1 MLGAIIGD
9 IVGSTREWH
18 NIKTEDFELVPKGSR
33 FTDDTVMTLAV
44 AEWLMTDPDHQ
55 PETLVACM
63 QRLGR
68 KYPNAG
74 YGKMFSKWLMSD
86 NPQPYYSFGNGS
98 AMRVSPVGL
107 YANSLDE
114 ALELARITASVSHNH
129 PEGIRG
135 VQAIAGSVYLHKNI
149 WLGAG
154 DEIRHFITE
163 KIGYNLDFNL
173 DDIRDTY
180 SFDVTCQGSVPIAI
194 KAYLERSG
202 NPAEKA
208 LRLAISMGGDSD
220 TIGAMTASIAGAQSF
235 SVIGGGFSDD
245 LVNQCRALL
254 PTDLLDINDRFEA
267 FVSRPLHQS
276 YYVGRYLFAGEYP
289 GDKYGEL
296 AEAKLKRMHHFG
308 VRHFV
313 DLTEEGELRPYYKL
327 LPSDTTY
334 LRFPIRDVDVPKS
347 VEAVHQLIDKME
359 YLMQQ
364 DGYTYIHCWGGV
376 GRTGT
381 IVACYEARQMKE
393 PTLEKALTA
402 MRGRFS
408 NMPKASHR
416 KSPETQEQIDFVRQ
430 FVESCKQREEQLKLR
445 TRDRIRGS
453 LMAGAAGDALG
464 YTVEF
469 MSRKNILAQYGNK
482 GITTFDLTSDG
493 KALVS
498 DDTQMTLFTAC
509 GMLMGVTRG
518 YMRGI
523 GGQPEKYVDGA
534 YLDWYYTQTGKKKKM
549 LTDDFHYTW
558 LRDLPELAHRRAP
571 GNTCLS
577 ACESM
582 FQGKEVQNNS
592 KGCGGIMRVAPMAL
606 LMAGYWSRGKSPYNV
621 QQMDEAG
628 GEVAAVTH
636 KHPLAFLP
644 SAMLTHLIYRV
655 IRMEETEV
663 KANIADIALET
674 INALDNIYKGE
685 YEEDKRYL
693 ANLTRMAVTLAAN
706 DKSDAENIRLLGE
719 GWTGEEAWAI
729 ALYCAVRHVGSMEDA
744 LIAAVNHDG
753 DSDSTGAVCGNIM
766 GAIYGYEAMK
776 RKHLFCPQGKELEQ
790 TLELSDIIL
799 TLADDL
805 YTSCIISEYDPIDT
819 PEKRQWYERYCEMKP
834 VGLNKKLMYSREYT
848 PERISEL
855 KENEIFVF
863 GSNLAGAHGGGAARL
878 AYERLG
884 AVWGEGVGLH
894 GQTYAIPTMQ
904 GGVETI
910 KPYVDAFIRFAKEHP
925 ELTFLVTRIGCGIAG
940 FRDEEIAPLFAD
952 AIDTE
957 NIILPKEFVENI
969 SLDGKRN
976 YYLERFLT
984 AHKFNYENALRE
996 ITDGRKRTHWIW
1008 FIFPQLAVLG
1018 HSANAKYYGLSGYD
1032 EAKAYYEHPILGA
1045 RLREITMAFLQ
1056 HRGES
1061 AVDILGDIDAVKVR
1075 SCMTLF
1081 DAVSPDDIFQEVLDA
1096 FYGGSS
1102 DKKTLDYM

>member
-18 NIKTEDFELVPKGSR
+18 NIKTEDFELVPNGSR

-44 AEWLMTDPDHQ
+44 AEWLMTDPEHQ

-68 KYPNAG
+68 KYPDAG
-74 YGKMFSKWLMSD
+74 YGKMFSQWLVSD
-86 NPQPYYSFGNGS
+86 HPQPYNSFGNGS

-107 YANSLDE
+107 YANSLEE

-129 PEGIRG
+129 PEGIKG
-135 VQAIAGSVYLHKNI
+135 AQAIAGCVFLKKNAS
-149 WLGAG
+149 WGSEE
-154 DEIRHFITE
+154 EIKRFITE

-194 KAYLERSG
+194 KAYLDRSG
-202 NPAEKA
+202 YPAEKA

-220 TIGAMTASIAGAQSF
+220 TIGAMTVSIVGAQPF
-235 SVIGGGFSDD
+235 YIIGHGFSDD
-245 LVNQCRALL
+245 LINRCRALL
-254 PTDLLDINDRFEA
+254 PEDLLDINDRFEA

-276 YYVGRYLFAGEYP
+276 YYIGGKLFAGEYP
-289 GDKYGEL
+289 GDKNGEL
-296 AEAKLKRMHHFG
+296 AEAKLKKMHHFG
-308 VRHFV
+308 VRHFI
-313 DLTEEGELRPYYKL
+313 DLTEDGELRPYRQL
-327 LPSDTTY
+327 LANDTTY
-334 LRFPIRDVDVPKS
+334 LRFPIQDVNVPKS

-381 IVACYEARQMKE
+381 IVACYEARQMEE
-393 PTLEKALTA
+393 PTLEKTLTA
-402 MRGRFS
+402 MRNHFS
-408 NMPKASHR
+408 KMPKASHR

-445 TRDRIRGS
+445 TKDRIRGS
-453 LMAGAAGDALG
+453 MMAGAAGDALG

-469 MSRKNILAQYGNK
+469 MSRKSILAKYDNK
-482 GITTFDLTSDG
+482 GITKFDLTSDD

-534 YLDWYYTQTGKKKKM
+534 YLDWYYTQTGKKKKI

-577 ACESM
+577 ACESL
-582 FQGKEVQNNS
+582 FQGKKVQNNS

-606 LMAGYWSRGKSPYNV
+606 LMAGYWSRGGSFYNV

-636 KHPLAFLP
+636 KHPLGFLP
-644 SAMLTHLIYRV
+644 SAMLTHLIYGV
-655 IRMEETEV
+655 IRMEENEIKT
-663 KANIADIALET
+663 NIADIALET
-674 INALDNIYKGE
+674 IDTLDNIYKGE
-685 YEEDKRYL
+685 YEEEKRYL
-693 ANLTRMAVTLAAN
+693 ANLTRMAVTFAAN
-706 DKSDAENIRLLGE
+706 GKSDAENIQVLGE

-729 ALYCAVRHVGSMEDA
+729 ALYCAVRHVESMEDA
-744 LIAAVNHDG
+744 IIAAVNHDG

-776 RKHLFCPQGKELEQ
+776 SKRLFCPQGRELEQ
-790 TLELSDIIL
+790 TLELSNIIL

-805 YTSCIISEYDPIDT
+805 YSSCIISEYDPIDT

-834 VGLNKKLMYSREYT
+834 VGLNKKLMYNREYT
-848 PERISEL
+848 PEWISEL

-863 GSNLAGAHGGGAARL
+863 GCRHSGRHLEGAA
-878 AYERLG
+878 AYALDHFG
-884 AVWGEGVGLH
+884 AIY
-894 GQTYAIPTMQ
+894 GQGNGRQGKAYAIATA
-904 GGVETI
+904 GVDLTE
-910 KPYVDAFIRFAKEHP
+910 IRESVNDFLRYAKMNP
-925 ELTFLVTRIGCGIAG
+925 ELHFLVTPIGCGLGGWDA
-940 FRDEEIAPLFAD
+940 EEIAPLFTD
-952 AIDTE
+952 AIEVE

-969 SLDGKRN
+969 SLDNERC
-976 YYLERFLT
+976 YYLERFLK
-984 AHKFNYENALRE
+984 AHRFNYENALRE

-1032 EAKAYYEHPILGA
+1032 EAKAYLEHPILGV
-1045 RLREITMAFLQ
+1045 RLREITKALLQ

>member
-1 MLGAIIGD
+1 M
-9 IVGSTREWH
+9 
-18 NIKTEDFELVPKGSR
+18 
-33 FTDDTVMTLAV
+33 
-44 AEWLMTDPDHQ
+44 
-55 PETLVACM
+55 
-63 QRLGR
+63 
-68 KYPNAG
+68 
-74 YGKMFSKWLMSD
+74 
-86 NPQPYYSFGNGS
+86 
-98 AMRVSPVGL
+98 GL
-107 YANSLDE
+107 YANSLVE

-129 PEGIRG
+129 SEGIKG
-135 VQAIAGSVYLHKNI
+135 AQAIAGCVFLKKNDS
-149 WLGAG
+149 WGSEE
-154 DEIRHFITE
+154 EIKRFITE

-194 KAYLERSG
+194 KAYLDRSG
-202 NPAEKA
+202 YPAEKA

-220 TIGAMTASIAGAQSF
+220 TIGAMTASIAGAQPF
-235 SVIGGGFSDD
+235 YIIGGGFSDD

-254 PTDLLDINDRFEA
+254 PADLLDINDRFEA

-276 YYVGRYLFAGEYP
+276 YYIGKCLFAGEYP

-296 AEAKLKRMHHFG
+296 AEAKQKKMYHFG

-313 DLTEEGELRPYYKL
+313 DLTEEGELRPYRQL
-327 LPSDTTY
+327 LPNDTTY

-347 VEAVHQLIDKME
+347 VETVHQLIDKME

-364 DGYTYIHCWGGV
+364 DGYTYMHCWGGV

-381 IVACYEARQMKE
+381 IVACYEARQMEE
-393 PTLEKALTA
+393 PTVETALTG
-402 MRGRFS
+402 MR
-408 NMPKASHR
+408 NNVAEMPKAAHR
-416 KSPETQEQIDFVRQ
+416 KSPETQEQIDFVRR
-430 FVESCKQREEQLKLR
+430 FVDSCKQREEYLKLR
-445 TRDRIRGS
+445 TKDRIRGS

-469 MSRKNILAQYGNK
+469 MSRKSILAQYGNK
-482 GITTFDLTSDG
+482 GITKFDLSAEDKT
-493 KALVS
+493 LVS

-534 YLDWYYTQTGKKKKM
+534 YLDWYYTQTGKKKEI
-549 LTDDFHYTW
+549 LTNDFHYTW

-577 ACESM
+577 ACESL

-606 LMAGYWSRGKSPYNV
+606 LMAGYWSRGESFYDV
-621 QQMDEAG
+621 QQMDIAG
-628 GEVAAVTH
+628 AEVAAVTH
-636 KHPLAFLP
+636 EHPLAFLP
-644 SAMLTHLIYRV
+644 AAMLTHLIYSV

-674 INALDNIYKGE
+674 IDALDNIYKGE
-685 YEEDKRYL
+685 FEEDKRYL

-819 PEKRQWYERYCEMKP
+819 PEKRQWYERYC
-834 VGLNKKLMYSREYT
+834 V
-848 PERISEL
+848 I
-855 KENEIFVF
+855 
-863 GSNLAGAHGGGAARL
+863 
-878 AYERLG
+878 
-884 AVWGEGVGLH
+884 
-894 GQTYAIPTMQ
+894 
-904 GGVETI
+904 
-910 KPYVDAFIRFAKEHP
+910 
-925 ELTFLVTRIGCGIAG
+925 
-940 FRDEEIAPLFAD
+940 
-952 AIDTE
+952 
-957 NIILPKEFVENI
+957 
-969 SLDGKRN
+969 
-976 YYLERFLT
+976 
-984 AHKFNYENALRE
+984 
-996 ITDGRKRTHWIW
+996 
-1008 FIFPQLAVLG
+1008 
-1018 HSANAKYYGLSGYD
+1018 
-1032 EAKAYYEHPILGA
+1032 
-1045 RLREITMAFLQ
+1045 
-1056 HRGES
+1056 
-1061 AVDILGDIDAVKVR
+1061 VK
-1075 SCMTLF
+1075 
-1081 DAVSPDDIFQEVLDA
+1081 
-1096 FYGGSS
+1096 
-1102 DKKTLDYM
+1102 